1 MKAIVKEN
9 GEGKILK
16 EGTLEEIKEF
26 LLNDLDDLLDWLNE
40 DGSEW
45 EDFEEI
51 KNEIK
56 EKIKVAETGEEIE
69 QAFEEINTQMSWWG
83 IFVEN

>member
-1 MKAIVKEN
+1 MKILIKEN

-16 EGTLEEIKEF
+16 KGTLEEVKSY
-26 LLNDLDDLLDWLNE
+26 LLNDLDNLVDWLNE

-45 EDFEEI
+45 EDFKET

-56 EKIKVAETGEEIE
+56 EKLKAAETAEEIE

-83 IFVEN
+83 IFAEN